1 MTPADQPV
9 SAVAFRLPFRDRREA
24 GRILASHLYEYAG
37 GANTV
42 VAAVPRGG
50 VVVAAEIA
58 AELHLPLTI
67 FLIRK
72 LGVPGQEELAMGAIT
87 SGGMKLM
94 NRRVVDELALPA
106 SAIEAVVL
114 RENKELERRERLY
127 TRGRGQMEFNGKTV
141 ILVDDGIATGTSIR
155 LAMDALRKQGAARII
170 LAVPVAP
177 PESLAELRQ
186 VADEV
191 VCLAEPSRFVAVGN
205 WYEDFQQVSDYEV
218 CHLLDALHARYP
230 ELRSA

>member
-1 MTPADQPV
+1 M
-9 SAVAFRLPFRDRREA
+9 
-24 GRILASHLYEYAG
+24 
-37 GANTV
+37 
-42 VAAVPRGG
+42 
-50 VVVAAEIA
+50 AAEAA

-87 SGGMKLM
+87 SGGMRLM
-94 NRRVVDELALPA
+94 NPRVVDELAVSE
-106 SAIEAVVL
+106 SAIEAVAL
-114 RENKELERRERLY
+114 RELKELERRERLY
-127 TRGRGQMEFNGKTV
+127 TRGRGQMEFKGKTV

-155 LAMDALRKQGAARII
+155 LAMDALRRQGAARIV
-170 LAVPVAP
+170 LAVPVGP

-191 VCLAEPSRFVAVGN
+191 ICLAEPSHFVAVGN
-205 WYEDFQQVSDYEV
+205 WYEDFQQVTDHEV
-218 CHLLDALHARYP
+218 CQLLDAFYSRNH